1 MGVKIDIGILSRA
14 GLTRPWLEQMYGSLS
29 GTLHSIGLTKL
40 MQFLITSQIPSL
52 RQDITLLLI
61 LRAAGDDAWRVHR
74 RNTLREQT
82 TNFLVTTCS
91 PRRIKCWAQR

>member
-61 LRAAGDDAWRVHR
+61 LRAAGDDAWRVYR
-74 RNTLREQT
+74 RKHPQRADHEYPGDHMLTL
-82 TNFLVTTCS
+82 S
-91 PRRIKCWAQR
+91 D